1 MLLYDQWVITWYFM
15 ETEFNKYFPFV
26 LTVFDPSIEDSEE
39 YKKVHQEYKATV
51 SIYKNCETCIN

>member
-1 MLLYDQWVITWYFM
+1 MINKLLLGISWKQFLI
-15 ETEFNKYFPFV
+15 NISIFV

-51 SIYKNCETCIN
+51 SIYKNCET

>member
-1 MLLYDQWVITWYFM
+1 M
-15 ETEFNKYFPFV
+15 ETELNKYFPFV

-51 SIYKNCETCIN
+51 SIYINCETCIN